1 MTQHHCRRCQSTLE
15 HTVID
20 LGHQTPSNA
29 YLTCEQLSL
38 PEVTYLLRVFVC
50 NECCLVQLPAL
61 AAADELF
68 TTDYAYFFKT
78 PASWLVQARSYF
90 DDVKQLFDLDQLS
103 QVVEIGSNDG
113 CLLRNVLEAGNPCLG
128 IEPTISTAA
137 VAGSIML
144 PVVRKFFGSELAS
157 RLVVERARFDLMVV
171 HNVHAHVP
179 DINDFTRGLPEL
191 LQLQGVVTHEFPH
204 LLQLIENNQLDSMYH
219 EHFSYLS
226 LGVVQR
232 IFAATGMRVW
242 DVEEIPT
249 HGGSLRVYGCHLE
262 AAHPT
267 SERVAS
273 LMVHEDCGGLGRLRT
288 YLSLQMQANK
298 AKDDLLHFLIEQK
311 RLGKSVVAY
320 GAAAKGNTLLNY
332 AGVKPDLLSHVFDAA
347 ESKQKKFLPG
357 SHVPIL
363 SPDALR
369 VDPPDWVLILP
380 WNIADEVLCELRD
393 LQAVGVKFFTAVP
406 ELRYL

>member
-1 MTQHHCRRCQSTLE
+1 MTQHHCRHCQTALLNS
-15 HTVID
+15 VID
-20 LGHQTPSNA
+20 LGHQPPSNA
-29 YLTCEQLSL
+29 YLTWEQLSL
-38 PEVTYLLRVFVC
+38 PEVTYPLRVFVC
-50 NECCLVQLPAL
+50 TECWLVQLPAH

-68 TTDYAYFFKT
+68 TADYAYFSST
-78 PASWLVQARSYF
+78 STSWLAHAHHYF
-90 DDVKQLFDLDQLS
+90 GHVKQLFDLSPLS
-103 QVVEIGSNDG
+103 HVVEIGSNDG
-113 CLLRNVLEAGNPCLG
+113 YLLRNFLEAGIPCLG
-128 IEPTISTAA
+128 IEPTVSTAA
-137 VAGSIML
+137 VAESFRI
-144 PVVRKFFGSELAS
+144 PVVREFFTKELAS
-157 RLVVERARFDLMVV
+157 RLVAEGKKADLIIIN
-171 HNVHAHVP
+171 NVFAHVP
-179 DINDFTRGLPEL
+179 DINDFTSGIAEL
-191 LQLQGVVTHEFPH
+191 LQPQGVVTLEFPH
-204 LLQLIENNQLDSMYH
+204 LLQLIQNNQFDTIYH

-262 AAHPT
+262 AAHTT

-298 AKDDLLHFLIEQK
+298 AKDDLMHFLIEQK

-369 VDPPDWVLILP
+369 VEPPDWVLILP